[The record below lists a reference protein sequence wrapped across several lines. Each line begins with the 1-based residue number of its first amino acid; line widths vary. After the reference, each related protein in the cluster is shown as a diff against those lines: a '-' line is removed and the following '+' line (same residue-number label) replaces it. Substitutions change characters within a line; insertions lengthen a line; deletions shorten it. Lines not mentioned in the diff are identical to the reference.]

1 MPFPSIVT
9 EISHRHISFFYF
21 LVLFPTKLCQIFHK
35 ESCTSAVFYGPFSL
49 LYVKKK
55 KTLKQLFSGFL
66 TFCFCVET
74 LLIFICPHTLGKFSH
89 NRLPRFSC
97 ILNIDNHKLFFMVIF
112 AFSLP
117 VLILHGLFI
126 CKVTMTCRAVLNRY
140 HASMHAYR

>member
-35 ESCTSAVFYGPFSL
+35 GSCTSAVFHGPFSL

-55 KTLKQLFSGFL
+55 NFKTIVFWIFN
-66 TFCFCVET
+66 V
-74 LLIFICPHTLGKFSH
+74 LLLCRNTIDFYMSPHPWQIH

-112 AFSLP
+112 AFPLP
-117 VLILHGLFI
+117 VLILHGLFSF
-126 CKVTMTCRAVLNRY
+126 KVTMTCRAVLNRY